1 MPQYS
6 QGATSHD
13 ADTPVNT
20 GSARRATRAKGEARR
35 RQILEAA
42 LRIAARDG
50 IRGVKHRPVAK
61 EAGVPL
67 ASTTYYFKDIE
78 ELITDAFMLFAERA
92 YQNLELFE
100 RQLYGYLD
108 LPEVVEHLSSAAGQQ
123 QVAGRVAELAAAYLY
138 NQLSNRKQ
146 DILMEQVFLLEA
158 TREAHL
164 EKLAREYRD
173 AWVSVVVGILERLGT
188 ARPKRD
194 AAMIVSV
201 AVGLGYDGVLYSE
214 TVSMARLHDT
224 LGRLMSLVVAS
235 SDQPAAGAQQQTLE
249 RLIS

>member
-1 MPQYS
+1 MPQQS
-6 QGATSHD
+6 QGATSPE
-13 ADTPVNT
+13 ADTSTSTDP
-20 GSARRATRAKGEARR
+20 SRRATRAKGEARR
-35 RQILEAA
+35 RQILEAT

-67 ASTTYYFKDIE
+67 ASTTYYFKDID
-78 ELITDAFMLFAERA
+78 ELITDAFMLFAEKA

-100 RQLYGYLD
+100 RQLFGYLD
-108 LPEVVEHLSSAAGQQ
+108 RPEVAETLKTAAGQL
-123 QVAGRVAELAAAYLY
+123 QVAERVAELAAAYMY
-138 NQLSNRKQ
+138 HQLNNRKQ

-164 EKLAREYRD
+164 ERLAREYRD
-173 AWVSVVVGILERLGT
+173 AWITTIAGILERLGNV
-188 ARPKRD
+188 RPKRD

-201 AVGLGYDGVLYSE
+201 AVGLGYDGILYRDK
-214 TVSMARLHDT
+214 VSMERLNDT
-224 LGRLMSLVVAS
+224 LGRLMTLVVAS
-235 SDQPAAGAQQQTLE
+235 ADQPGSGTLSRATE

>member
-1 MPQYS
+1 MPQHS
-6 QGATSHD
+6 QGARPRD
-13 ADTPVNT
+13 ADNT
-20 GSARRATRAKGEARR
+20 STDPSRRATRAKGEARR
-35 RQILEAA
+35 RQILEAT

-67 ASTTYYFKDIE
+67 ASTTYYFKDID
-78 ELITDAFMLFAERA
+78 ELITDAFMLFAEKA

-100 RQLYGYLD
+100 GQLFGYLD
-108 LPEVVEHLSSAAGQQ
+108 RPEVAETLKTPGGQL
-123 QVAGRVAELAAAYLY
+123 QVTERVAELAAAYMY
-138 NQLSNRKQ
+138 HQLSNRKQ

-164 EKLAREYRD
+164 ERLAREYRD
-173 AWVSVVVGILERLGT
+173 AWITTVGGILERLGT
-188 ARPKRD
+188 SRPKRD

-201 AVGLGYDGVLYSE
+201 AVGLGYDGILYRDKI
-214 TVSMARLHDT
+214 SMERLRDT
-224 LGRLMSLVVAS
+224 LGRLMTLVVTSA
-235 SDQPAAGAQQQTLE
+235 DQHEPGAAVRAGE